1 MAGACRVKVYMCSP
15 VVFGFLLLVAL
26 AAVPAAAFLQN
37 KDFLVRNAL
46 PDGEIELRVRYRGF
60 YAKETTVGKG

>member
-1 MAGACRVKVYMCSP
+1 MGWLRVRLYMCST

-26 AAVPAAAFLQN
+26 VAAAAAVLMN
-37 KDFLVRNAL
+37 KDYLLRNTL
-46 PDGEIELRVRYRGF
+46 PDGEIELRIKYRGF